1 MKFKVNTIA
10 WYGVMF
16 LHLFIL
22 ALWLILLIFVPIRNR
37 DDGEGFVFSLLAVEL
52 LFFSCSPIAHRI
64 VIVDENAITEKWLC
78 FVFNRMEVAD
88 ISDCGVCTFLNGNQ
102 VRQFVF
108 LSTETMS
115 DEEVTAFDRMDIGQR
130 KKHKGRLIAIEHPQ
144 KGLDDCIREIAK
156 KYSLQY
162 RQFSV

>member
-10 WYGVMF
+10 WYGVIF

-52 LFFSCSPIAHRI
+52 PLFTCSPIAHRTVKI
-64 VIVDENAITEKWLC
+64 DDTFITEKWFC
-78 FVFNRMEVAD
+78 FVLNRMEVAD

-102 VRQFVF
+102 VRQFAF
-108 LSTETMS
+108 LSTDKLS
-115 DEEVTAFDRMDIGQR
+115 DEEVTAFDRMGIGQR
-130 KKHKGRLIAIEHPQ
+130 KRHKGRFIAIEHPQ
-144 KGLDDCIREIAK
+144 KGLDDCIREIAGK
-156 KYSLQY
+156 NRLQY
-162 RQFSV
+162 RQFSA